1 MDFLESSS
9 ALLPL
14 SLILLAARA
23 QKPATPTRTAL
34 FRSGILIG
42 ILGSVLLCFAW
53 LTPFALIHKANGDLS
68 NERNTLCVNGAVLS
82 APLVSILACFGAN
95 RSRWQLFAA
104 GLLLGVLGWAALL
117 SNFV

>member
-9 ALLPL
+9 SLFPL
-14 SLILLAARA
+14 GLTLLAARA
-23 QKPATPTRTAL
+23 QKSATPTRTAL
-34 FRSGILIG
+34 FRLGILLG
-42 ILGSVLLCFAW
+42 ILGSVLLCLAW
-53 LTPFALIHKANGDLS
+53 LTPFPLIHEANGDLS
-68 NERNTLCVNGAVLS
+68 NEWNSLCVDGAVFS
-82 APLVSILACFGAN
+82 APLVSILAFFGAN